1 MADFLNWR
9 TDPFLVDSEPLKQNT
24 WFTANGLLES
34 KQNNLFQIPT
44 GQLLLYPLM
53 IRKIDFVSG
62 ERLLQSFPYILLDKE
77 WITNIR
83 KKSLALAEKA
93 NHYFQKSNYN
103 RSILKWQ
110 KKFINYLDD
119 QQRLPFPLFRLVDNW
134 LDYFSC
140 KEFIQYQ
147 SARGEDFQLPLY
159 LTEELAYL
167 VGVIMGD
174 GHLAEYF
181 INIIDSSKEHIENL
195 SHLLSNFFNSKI
207 EFFIQSNA
215 NAWNVNILGKWIV
228 RFFNFLSGQP
238 INARKYPSLREPLI
252 FQSNDLFRRAFWRG
266 LMDADG
272 SFKSA
277 IGFGTA
283 SKQLRTDFAKF
294 LKQYQINYRFYEQE
308 VFGGITFSLNI
319 AGQSRKQ
326 FASLIG
332 SNHPQKQ
339 QELNLLL
346 QKKIYRFSPRIST
359 LRKKE
364 RWARQVVNFRKEKLK
379 QGYFNFTLLDTLSL
393 SQLGVFLRSL
403 RKQNNHTQ
411 LELASIIETSRES
424 LSKYERNFTSIPISI
439 LLRILSA
446 YKITLVDFLSNHQ
459 KLQLHSVNSTCLLDT
474 QPNDTLLTLLKGLQF
489 KERGVIIIIG
499 LPDRPL
505 KQYKQNLSDYFSIK
519 VETSM
524 LYNSVLIAFVQEFF
538 VLQNDIN
545 GFESRIK

>member
-1 MADFLNWR
+1 MLEFLHWR

-24 WFTANGLLES
+24 WLTANGLLES
-34 KQNNLFQIPT
+34 KQNNLFQTPT
-44 GQLLLYPLM
+44 SQLLLYPLM

-62 ERLLQSFPYILLDKE
+62 ERLLQSFPYILLNKE
-77 WITNIR
+77 WIINIR
-83 KKSLALAEKA
+83 KKSLILAEKA

-110 KKFINYLDD
+110 KKIINYLED
-119 QQRLPFPLFRLVDNW
+119 QQRLPFPLFRLVDDW

-140 KEFIQYQ
+140 KDFIQYQ

-167 VGVIMGD
+167 VGVIIGD
-174 GHLAEYF
+174 GHLANYF

-195 SHLLSNFFNSKI
+195 SQLLSNLFNSKI
-207 EFFIQSNA
+207 EFFVQSNA

-252 FQSNDLFRRAFWRG
+252 FQSNDFFRKAFWRG

-272 SFKSA
+272 SFKST

-294 LKQYQINYRFYEQE
+294 LKQNKINYRFYEQE
-308 VFGGITFSLNI
+308 VFGGITYSLNVT
-319 AGQSRKQ
+319 GQSRKQ

-339 QELNLLL
+339 QDLNLLL

-359 LRKKE
+359 LRKKGF
-364 RWARQVVNFRKEKLK
+364 WTRQVVNFKKEKLK
-379 QGYFNFTLLDTLSL
+379 QGYFNFTLLDTLSI

-446 YKITLVDFLSNHQ
+446 YKITLVDFLANHQ
-459 KLQLHSVNSTCLLDT
+459 KLQLHSGNSTCLLDT

-489 KERGVIIIIG
+489 KERGVIITIG

-505 KQYKQNLSDYFSIK
+505 KQYIQNLGDYFSIK
-519 VETSM
+519 VETSK

-538 VLQNDIN
+538 VLRNGIN

>member
-1 MADFLNWR
+1 MLEFLHWR
-9 TDPFLVDSEPLKQNT
+9 TDPFLVDTEPLKQNT
-24 WFTANGLLES
+24 WLTANGLLES
-34 KQNNLFQIPT
+34 KQNNLFQTPT
-44 GQLLLYPLM
+44 SQLLFYPLM

-77 WITNIR
+77 WIANIR
-83 KKSLALAEKA
+83 KKSLILAEKA
-93 NHYFQKSNYN
+93 YHYFRKSNYN

-110 KKFINYLDD
+110 KKIINYLDN
-119 QQRLPFPLFRLVDNW
+119 QQRLPFPLFRLADDW

-174 GHLAEYF
+174 GHLANYF

-195 SHLLSNFFNSKI
+195 SQLLSNLFNSKI
-207 EFFIQSNA
+207 EFFVQSNA

-272 SFKSA
+272 SFKST

-283 SKQLRTDFAKF
+283 SKRLRTDFAKF

-308 VFGGITFSLNI
+308 VFGGITYSLNV
-319 AGQSRKQ
+319 AGHSRKQ

-359 LRKKE
+359 LRKKGF
-364 RWARQVVNFRKEKLK
+364 WARQVVNFKEEKLK
-379 QGYFNFTLLDTLSL
+379 QGYFNFTLLDTLSI

-439 LLRILSA
+439 LHRILSA
-446 YKITLVDFLSNHQ
+446 YKITFVDFLANHQ
-459 KLQLHSVNSTCLLDT
+459 KLQLHSGNSTCLLDT
-474 QPNDTLLTLLKGLQF
+474 QPNDILLTLLKGLQF

-505 KQYKQNLSDYFSIK
+505 KQYIQNLSDYFSIK

-538 VLQNDIN
+538 ILLNGVN

>member
-1 MADFLNWR
+1 MLEFLHWR

-24 WFTANGLLES
+24 WLTANGLLES
-34 KQNNLFQIPT
+34 KQNNLFQTPT
-44 GQLLLYPLM
+44 SQLLFYPLM

-83 KKSLALAEKA
+83 KKSLILAEKA

-110 KKFINYLDD
+110 KKIINYLDD
-119 QQRLPFPLFRLVDNW
+119 QQRLPFPLFRLVDDW

-174 GHLAEYF
+174 GHLANYF

-195 SHLLSNFFNSKI
+195 IQLLSNLFNSKI

-238 INARKYPSLREPLI
+238 INARKYPYLREPLI

-272 SFKSA
+272 SFKST

-308 VFGGITFSLNI
+308 VFGGITYSLNV

-339 QELNLLL
+339 QDLNLLL

-359 LRKKE
+359 LRKKGF
-364 RWARQVVNFRKEKLK
+364 WTRQVINFKKEKLK
-379 QGYFNFTLLDTLSL
+379 QGYFNFTILDTLSI

-459 KLQLHSVNSTCLLDT
+459 KLQLHSGNSTCLLDT

-499 LPDRPL
+499 LLDRPL
-505 KQYKQNLSDYFSIK
+505 KQYIQSLSDYFSIK
-519 VETSM
+519 VKTSI
-524 LYNSVLIAFVQEFF
+524 LYNSVLFAFVREFF
-538 VLQNDIN
+538 VLLNGIN
-545 GFESRIK
+545 GF